1 MPSSPLRL
9 AYFSPLPPDRSGIAD
24 YSWELLPHLAERCAL
39 TVFAVNDATVAPAG
53 FDLRPAAGYPAAR
66 LDFDLTLYHMGNS
79 LYHDD
84 IYRLLTRYPG
94 VVVLH
99 DFYLHQLMAERTTGR
114 GDFPAYAR
122 EMGYARGVPGY
133 RLARRIRDGRA
144 PSPLYEEPLNA
155 RLIDSSLGL
164 VVHSAFAANGVRR
177 RRPDAPVAVVP
188 QPIAGYPAR
197 SLRETLGLPA
207 SAVVFAVLGQVTAVK
222 QVPVVLKALAT
233 LRESIPDIHLLVVGE
248 VLPEVALDRAI
259 ADLGMEEAVTQ
270 AGYAPTLQA
279 FADYIATAD
288 VVINLRLPTLGE
300 TSAAALRALDLG
312 RPLVVYNHGW
322 YAEIPDGAAIKVEPG
337 DEAALLAAL
346 SDLARSPALRQQLGA
361 AARAYVASTCRPA
374 AVADAYIAFLGSL
387 AASIRE
393 RYR

>member
-1 MPSSPLRL
+1 MPSPPLRL
-9 AYFSPLPPDRSGIAD
+9 AYFSPLPPARSGIAD

-39 TVFAVNDATVAPAG
+39 TVFATNGATGAPAG
-53 FDLRPAAGYPAAR
+53 FDLRPVAEYPAAR
-66 LDFDLTLYHMGNS
+66 LDYDLTLYHMGNS

-99 DFYLHQLMAERTTGR
+99 DFYLHHLMAERTAGR

-122 EMGYARGVPGY
+122 EMGYARGVSGY
-133 RLARRIRDGRA
+133 RLARQVRDGCA

-164 VVHSAFAANGVRR
+164 IVHSAFVANGVRR
-177 RRPDAPVAVVP
+177 QRPDAPVAVVP
-188 QPIAGYPAR
+188 QPIADYPAR
-197 SLRETLGLPA
+197 SLRETLSLPA
-207 SAVVFAVLGQVTAVK
+207 SAVIFAVLGQVTAVK
-222 QVPVVLKALAT
+222 QVPAVLRALAT
-233 LRESIPDIHLLVVGE
+233 LRERIPDIHLLVVGE
-248 VLPEVALDRAI
+248 VLTEAALDKTI
-259 ADLGMEEAVTQ
+259 ADLKMEEAVTQ
-270 AGYAPTLQA
+270 VGFAPTLQS
-279 FADYIATAD
+279 FVDYIATAD
-288 VVINLRLPTLGE
+288 VVINLRQPTLGE

-322 YAEIPDGAAIKVEPG
+322 YAEIPDGAAMKVEPG

-346 SDLARSPALRQQLGA
+346 SGLARSPALRRQIGA
-361 AARAYVASTCRPA
+361 AARAYVTSTCRPA

-387 AASIRE
+387 AESIQE